1 MTVKLR
7 TTVMAL
13 LAAAGLAAPAA
24 QAQTDYTSWTIER
37 WIDNAID
44 VKWSPDGSRVTFTR
58 KVTIDGS
65 NFEHI
70 FVADGDGSNPVDLM
84 PDSKSQNSTADW
96 SGDGEKIVWVS
107 SEGEAFNVGGA
118 GGGPGVNLWVM
129 DADGSDKTKL
139 TTTTPGGTN
148 YRPYWS
154 HSGRRLFWTQ
164 SWWRTSEENFR
175 WALHVA
181 DYVDPDGSGPDGGR
195 LENQRTVNERDT
207 AFYESAEWDVDDSS
221 VLYSSMK
228 SNSGNYEL
236 YRLDLATGDEERLTY
251 HPELDISG
259 HPSPDGRW
267 IAMTSSRDDHSTWSY
282 YTDASWDL
290 NLPPLLDNILI
301 ITLNTAVAWLQPVNP
316 QGTDIYLMKRD
327 GSGVTRITQW
337 EDQVGGGMPNWAPDG
352 CHISTAPAIAQR
364 IAGQRDLIDTRTQVR
379 NAYLITFGGCPPL

>member
-1 MTVKLR
+1 MSRVAA
-7 TTVMAL
+7 VVVAGFVAAL
-13 LAAAGLAAPAA
+13 LHTGVANAEPEP
-24 QAQTDYTSWTIER
+24 QPDYTSWTIER

-44 VKWSPDGSRVTFTR
+44 VKWSPDGSRISFTR
-58 KVTIDGS
+58 KVDIGGTKY
-65 NFEHI
+65 EHI
-70 FVADGDGSNPVDLM
+70 FTANRDGSNPVDLM
-84 PDSKSQNSTADW
+84 PDWKSQNSTADW
-96 SGDGEKIVWVS
+96 SGDGEKLVWVS
-107 SEGEAFNVGGA
+107 DNGEAFNVGGA

-129 DADGSDKTKL
+129 DPDGSRKTKL

-154 HSGRRLFWTQ
+154 HNGRRLLWTQ
-164 SWWRTSEENFR
+164 AWWRTDQENFR
-175 WALHVA
+175 WAVHVA
-181 DYVDPDGSGPDGGR
+181 DYVDDENGGH
-195 LENQRTVNERDT
+195 LENQITVNERDT
-207 AFYESAEWDVDDSS
+207 AFYESAEWDYDDSK

-236 YRLDLATGDEERLTY
+236 YRLDLTTGEEERLTY

-290 NLPPLLDNILI
+290 NIPPLLDNIAI

-327 GSGVTRITQW
+327 GSGVTRITEWQN
-337 EDQVGGGMPNWAPDG
+337 QVGGGMPNWAPDG

-364 IAGQRDLIDTRTQVR
+364 IADQRDLIDTRTQVR
-379 NAYLITFGGCPPL
+379 NAYLVTFAGCPAL